1 MSTKRSSS
9 YTNAEDTH
17 LCHIYLDV
25 SQNPIIGIYQSKDM
39 FWRRVEN
46 DYNNSRPSFITEV
59 RNKRSLLCRM
69 QTIPTSMGKMRGCI
83 RQIERLKPS
92 GASEADIMNQAKIL
106 LSQDNKYKH
115 GFRFDHVW
123 PILKDMEKF
132 TDNETETQSPFQP
145 ETERQELF
153 LEFSNKNAMQ
163 RERLND
169 ILERK
174 MEYRELKILMI
185 DLNTITDPKKREFMN
200 QQQLKIEA
208 KRVEQQD
215 KRSQNAS
222 GSFGDFFENLQGP
235 GNGLPDY

>member
-39 FWRRVEN
+39 FWSRVEN

-59 RNKRSLLCRM
+59 RNKISLQCRM
-69 QTIPTSMGKMRGCI
+69 QTILTSIGKMRGCI
-83 RQIERLKPS
+83 RQIERLKPN
-92 GASEADIMNQAKIL
+92 GASKADIMNQAKIL

-132 TDNETETQSPFQP
+132 ADNETETQSPFQP
-145 ETERQELF
+145 ETGHFVSSQEDSPTPESPTTVYPGLSS
-153 LEFSNKNAMQ
+153 FS
-163 RERLND
+163 LNISSD
-169 ILERK
+169 DGE
-174 MEYRELKILMI
+174 
-185 DLNTITDPKKREFMN
+185 
-200 QQQLKIEA
+200 
-208 KRVEQQD
+208 
-215 KRSQNAS
+215 
-222 GSFGDFFENLQGP
+222 GSSS
-235 GNGLPDY
+235 